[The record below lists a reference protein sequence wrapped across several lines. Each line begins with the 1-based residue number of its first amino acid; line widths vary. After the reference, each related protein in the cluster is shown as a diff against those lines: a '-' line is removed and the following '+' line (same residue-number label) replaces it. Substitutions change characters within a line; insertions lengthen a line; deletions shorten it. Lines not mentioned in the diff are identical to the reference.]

1 MNTLNNDNEE
11 EISKPTDKQ
20 MEKIKEMRAWELK
33 QKDPFDNIEQ
43 TDLYDNVEEVPHVGG
58 EIFDK

>member
-20 MEKIKEMRAWELK
+20 MEKIKEMRAWELE